1 MRDSKD
7 NFLLRVMR
15 VSSLVSVCGLL
26 ALVWGANASAQTQ
39 RSKAKVV
46 NAYAEGVQQPLYREY
61 RGVRLGMTTE
71 EARAKLGEPALKA
84 DDQDFYVFS
93 ANETAQLAY
102 NAAHKVVTISIDYTG
117 GIGAPDHKT
126 VVGADLQVEPDGSMY
141 KLVRYEREGY
151 WVSYNKSAGTLS
163 VVTITLQLQM

>member
-102 NAAHKVVTISIDYTG
+102 NAVHKVVTISIDYTG

-163 VVTITLQLQM
+163 VVTITLQLQK

>member
-39 RSKAKVV
+39 RSKAKMV

-117 GIGAPDHKT
+117 GIGAPDHRT

-163 VVTITLQLQM
+163 VVTITLQLQK